1 MSVFSEDFIKL
12 LPEDMREDATC
23 VTAVTM
29 LDYLRQVK
37 KDQVARASAVERG
50 QRGEAW
56 IFDILVQQ
64 LPEFTVER
72 VSNTKWSGDFV
83 IRRSCGAKSISIM
96 LDVKNYINP
105 VPRDEVTKFHRDM
118 EVRKHDAGML
128 LSLGT
133 RFVGQPD
140 TDSDLAF
147 STYGAAGRDSH
158 VALVNSTHPQIIV
171 HAMRYL
177 YSLAATRHHVTVGET
192 VTARL
197 QEVRARLE
205 QMGRMRHEIQQLGQ
219 TVQSALARLTHDL
232 LDIDVRTTSLL
243 DAIFNDIVQQPNTAI
258 RSAATIE
265 QDMGVRL
272 REATLVLLREFSEQ
286 PLEMSADL
294 KYIYVGKAPV
304 LATVTRMS
312 KVDRV
317 TVSRAPKVTTTPDG
331 DFTFKA
337 DRWTFDLEGEHNI
350 QLAIDIMQAAIDHA
364 AR

>member
-12 LPEDMREDATC
+12 LPEDMRGDAET

-29 LDYLRQVK
+29 LDYLRAVK
-37 KDQVARASAVERG
+37 KEQAARANAVERG

-56 IFDILVQQ
+56 IFDILQQQ

-72 VSNTKWSGDFV
+72 VANTKWSGDFV
-83 IRRSCGAKSISIM
+83 IRRACGARQVSIM
-96 LDVKNYINP
+96 LDVKNYTNP

-140 TDSDLAF
+140 ADSDLAF
-147 STYGAAGRDSH
+147 STYGAAGRDAH
-158 VALVNSTHPQIIV
+158 VALVNSIHPPVIV
-171 HAMRYL
+171 HAVRYL
-177 YSLAATRHHVTVGET
+177 FSLAATRQHVTVGDT
-192 VTARL
+192 VVARL

-219 TVQSALARLTHDL
+219 TVQSALARLTQDL
-232 LDIDVRTTSLL
+232 LDVDVRTTGLL
-243 DAIFNDIVQQPNTAI
+243 DSIFGDITEQPRQVV
-258 RSAATIE
+258 RSVATIE
-265 QDMGVRL
+265 QDLGVSL
-272 REATLVLLREFSEQ
+272 REATLALLREFSEQ
-286 PLEMSADL
+286 PLEMSSDF
-294 KYIYVGKAPV
+294 KHVYVGGD
-304 LATVTRMS
+304 LATVTRMA

-317 TVSRAPKVTTTPDG
+317 TVTATGTTLPVG
-331 DFTFKA
+331 NFTCKD
-337 DRWTFDLEGEHNI
+337 DRWTFDLEGESNI
-350 QLAIDIMQAAIDHA
+350 QLAVDLMQAAIERA